1 MAARISKL
9 VTRAERMEEETAA
22 QLRQLLLEFPGLPER
37 ARGEI
42 VAVIDRRAPSQGVW
56 PFVMI
61 SAEQNVDVV
70 QWLCTNSTRPKTAL
84 AVWALLFT
92 AMRRDT
98 GEVVLTRDEI
108 AERLGTSP
116 SNVSHVLGELERLN
130 AVIRRREPAPGV
142 RGKGSLRIFV
152 NPLVG
157 THLTG
162 AARDRAQA
170 AAPRLRLVE
179 TEPG

>member
-130 AVIRRREPAPGV
+130 AVIRREPAPGV